1 MAFRP
6 GNRSVGLIAAVAA
19 LATLPLAGPVL
30 AEDLAIANSIPESA
44 PPAVTATIPEA
55 PAPQLA
61 LPQAPVSETVAPEA
75 PRFESLGS
83 GVASYYG
90 DELAGN
96 RTASGERFDPDALT
110 AAHRTL
116 PFGSKVRVT
125 YPRTG
130 DSVVVTINDRGPFHG
145 NRVIDLSE
153 AAAEQIGLVRAGA
166 GRVELALLAR

>member
-1 MAFRP
+1 MSFRP
-6 GNRSVGLIAAVAA
+6 GNRSTGLIAAVAV

-30 AEDLAIANSIPESA
+30 AEDVAIAESIRETA
-44 PPAVTATIPEA
+44 PVLTGEVAEAT
-55 PAPQLA
+55 APQLA
-61 LPQAPVSETVAPEA
+61 LPEPAVPQGPQ
-75 PRFESLGS
+75 FESLGS

-96 RTASGERFDPDALT
+96 RTASGERFNPDALT

-153 AAAEQIGLVRAGA
+153 AAAKEIGLVRAGS
-166 GRVELALLAR
+166 GRVELALLSR